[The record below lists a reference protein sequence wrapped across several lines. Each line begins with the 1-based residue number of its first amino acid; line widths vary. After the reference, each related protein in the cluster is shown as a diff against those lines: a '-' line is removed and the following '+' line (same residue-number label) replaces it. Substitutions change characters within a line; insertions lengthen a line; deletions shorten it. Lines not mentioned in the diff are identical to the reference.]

1 MVAFNAVDP
10 RSITV
15 KNADTFAGVGLIITN
30 DSTNNTAKI
39 HPGGAV
45 VPIGITAGES
55 SRDADQAFETTGAT
69 VSFLPLIGVQ
79 MIQSKASQTYTFGLP
94 VWAGAAGLLLDSQD
108 ATDKKIGIYVGEGI
122 VTGSANG
129 ELVPVTSS
137 SNGDM
142 VPVLLSG
149 VALA

>member
-1 MVAFNAVDP
+1 MVAFNSVDP
-10 RSITV
+10 RSITLKDAETV
-15 KNADTFAGVGLIITN
+15 SGIGLIITN

-45 VPIGITAGES
+45 VPIGITVGES

-69 VSFLPLIGVQ
+69 VSFMPLVGVQ
-79 MIQSKASQTYTFGLP
+79 MVQSKASQTYTFGLP
-94 VWAGAAGLLLDSQD
+94 VYAGASGLLLDSQD
-108 ATDKKIGIYVGEGI
+108 SSDKKIGIYVGEG
-122 VTGSANG
+122 
-129 ELVPVTSS
+129 EVTSS
-137 SNGDM
+137 ANGDM